1 MTTCYLCAIF
11 TLFTLFHELL
21 KFVDFN
27 AKKAEEL
34 VQCMNISSD
43 ALIYIKI
50 YCAVSVEEF
59 LKEPNPVP
67 NEVDSRVFQGKLK
80 GKK

>member
-1 MTTCYLCAIF
+1 MP
-11 TLFTLFHELL
+11 
-21 KFVDFN
+21 
-27 AKKAEEL
+27 KKAEEL

-59 LKEPNPVP
+59 LKKPNPVP

-80 GKK
+80 GKKLLSSLFQIRWIAVCSKEN